1 MQLTIR
7 ATGENVQVLSHLLAK
22 NPSNLYERTHKDH
35 AIRLFFSTFTDKQME
50 MTIFVT
56 PDPLSLIN
64 QSSGA
69 YDITHYINDREFAV
83 SSIFTSLIRPALS
96 TALNGKPKE
105 AYEKWVEHSFSF
117 HFSFGPVAT
126 ELSEQE
132 IRNLFEPLGY
142 EVNIEFGETDYSF
155 QIKEKSSACYITLSG
170 MSTLQKGLHQLF
182 VLIPVLDNYKHYFI
196 DDTEIEK
203 LKRYGEGWLDTHPEK
218 EFIIR
223 KALRFKEL
231 YDQFE
236 KPEENLQPIR
246 TKQLPL
252 NELRYEKIVDKVS
265 ALPKKRKVVDFGSGE
280 GKLSAKLGFVN
291 GVEEILAVEPSES
304 ETLKAVKRFEKLKE
318 QKDFTMPTMIWGSL
332 FYFDERLKNK
342 DVIILCEVIEHIDEE
357 RLPKI
362 MALILAYYQPSALI
376 VTTPNKE
383 YNRVYAMSDEMR
395 HSDHR
400 FEWTRHAFREWCEQ
414 MNHSGQYEIAFEGI
428 GEEDMQYGSPTQMC
442 TFIRKENQL

>member
-22 NPSNLYERTHKDH
+22 NPSNLYERTQKDH

-56 PDPLSLIN
+56 PDSLSLIN

-69 YDITHYINDREFAV
+69 YDITHFINDREFAV

-142 EVNIEFGETDYSF
+142 EINIEFGETDYSF
-155 QIKEKSSACYITLSG
+155 KIKEKSSACYITLSG
-170 MSTLQKGLHQLF
+170 MTTLQKGLHQLF
-182 VLIPVLDNYKHYFI
+182 ILIPVLDNYKHYFI

-236 KPEENLQPIR
+236 DQEETQQPIR
-246 TKQLPL
+246 AKQLPL

-265 ALPKKRKVVDFGSGE
+265 TLSKKHKVVDFGSGE

-291 GVEEILAVEPSES
+291 GIDEILAVEPSES
-304 ETLKAVKRFEKLKE
+304 ETIKAAKRFEKLKE
-318 QKDFTMPTMIWGSL
+318 QKGFNMPTMIWGSL

-362 MALILAYYQPSALI
+362 MELILAHYQPSALI

-383 YNRVYAMSDEMR
+383 YNHVYEMSEEMR

-400 FEWTRHAFREWCEQ
+400 FEWTRQEFRKWCQQ
-414 MNHSGQYEIAFEGI
+414 MNHSGQYELVFEGI

-442 TFIRKENQL
+442 TFIRKEKQQ